1 MFKRLITLL
10 TTQSN
15 KTMNKI
21 LVFLFLISLSFL
33 SIYYVSNSKKEIKSM
48 SVYDF
53 KVKDI
58 DNKEISLNVYKGKVL
73 LIVNVASQCG
83 FTPQYKGL
91 QEIYTK
97 YHDKGFEVLAFPCNQ
112 FGGQEPGTNAE
123 IKSFCDVNYKTTF
136 SIFDKIE
143 VNGKN
148 TNPLY
153 VYLKQNGKGFIGDE
167 IKWNFTKF
175 LIGKDGKVIDRYAST
190 TKPESITSDIENA
203 LK

>member
-1 MFKRLITLL
+1 MKYSTLSL
-10 TTQSN
+10 
-15 KTMNKI
+15 
-21 LVFLFLISLSFL
+21 LFAVVFLLLFNN
-33 SIYYVSNSKKEIKSM
+33 VSNSKNEDSKM

-53 KVKDI
+53 KVKNI
-58 DNKEISLNVYKGKVL
+58 DGREVSLSDYKGKVV

-97 YHDKGFEVLAFPCNQ
+97 YNKMGFEVLAFPCNQ
-112 FGGQEPGTNAE
+112 FGGQEPGSNAE
-123 IKSFCDVNYKTTF
+123 IKSFCDINYKTTF
-136 SIFDKIE
+136 PIFDKIE
-143 VNGKN
+143 VNGTN

-153 VYLKQNGKGFIGDE
+153 AYLKKNGKGFIGDE

-175 LIGKDGKVIDRYAST
+175 LISKDGKVIDRYASN
-190 TKPESITSDIENA
+190 TKPESISSDIEKA